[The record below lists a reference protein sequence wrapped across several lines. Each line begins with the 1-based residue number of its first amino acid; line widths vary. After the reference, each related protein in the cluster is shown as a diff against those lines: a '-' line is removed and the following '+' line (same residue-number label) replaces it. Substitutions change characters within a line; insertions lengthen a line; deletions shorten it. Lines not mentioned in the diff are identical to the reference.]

1 MMLLSLVMRQLF
13 SSHRVSCCRA
23 HGWHCTKNVNEH
35 VSFDGNGD
43 EVGKASLVCSIVQD
57 NALLFLPNSSG

>member
-1 MMLLSLVMRQLF
+1 MMVLSLVMRQLF
-13 SSHRVSCCRA
+13 TQGAVPPCTC
-23 HGWHCTKNVNEH
+23 WHCMENVNER

-57 NALLFLPNSSG
+57 NALLFLPNLTG